1 MSVFFFS
8 FLKHFLEFRFPV
20 IVDFAVSMLS
30 LFRNITYNG
39 NWFLGKPD
47 SALKSHVLAS
57 TTSGPESYRV
67 LKSKERHQNYL
78 LEQKNNRVL
87 RNVDPIVYL
96 SNTNFISEYE
106 KFVSRLLYSDIQQII
121 DVSVQNVVEQYYLNF
136 ILLPILDNQEQKGY
150 RCTVRFFFYKVS
162 NNYLFANLRGQRL
175 CSDHIL

>member
-121 DVSVQNVVEQYYLNF
+121 DVSVQNVVEQQYLNF
-136 ILLPILDNQEQKGY
+136 IRQSRTEGISLHCQI
-150 RCTVRFFFYKVS
+150 FFLQSFKQ
-162 NNYLFANLRGQRL
+162 LFICEFKRSEALF
-175 CSDHIL
+175 

>member
-78 LEQKNNRVL
+78 LEQKNKRVL

-96 SNTNFISEYE
+96 SNASLYQS
-106 KFVSRLLYSDIQQII
+106 SRIMYRGSYTLTSSKLLMFQCKMS
-121 DVSVQNVVEQYYLNF
+121 LN
-136 ILLPILDNQEQKGY
+136 NS
-150 RCTVRFFFYKVS
+150 T
-162 NNYLFANLRGQRL
+162 
-175 CSDHIL
+175 

>member
-1 MSVFFFS
+1 MKIMMTVGPEVIHVVNKEHTMSVFFFS

-20 IVDFAVSMLS
+20 IVDFAVSLLS

-78 LEQKNNRVL
+78 LE
-87 RNVDPIVYL
+87 
-96 SNTNFISEYE
+96 
-106 KFVSRLLYSDIQQII
+106 
-121 DVSVQNVVEQYYLNF
+121 
-136 ILLPILDNQEQKGY
+136 
-150 RCTVRFFFYKVS
+150 
-162 NNYLFANLRGQRL
+162 
-175 CSDHIL
+175 